1 MVYDVKIFLLEEMMG
16 NNLLYWVWLTDICGV
31 YGSDINALLEQFDT
45 VEEIYEATDY
55 SDILNVKPST
65 LKKLR
70 DKSLKSAEKIKEN
83 CAKIGAEI
91 ITFDDARFPDS
102 LRTIQNPP
110 YVLYMRGE
118 IMNWDRILGI
128 GVVGTRHCS
137 DYGHKVVDYI
147 VKDLAL
153 CGATIISGMASG
165 IDGLSARAALGSGNK
180 TVAVL
185 GTAIDN
191 PYPWENRGLMQKI
204 MENGTVISEYPPGA
218 KTKPISFPWRNR
230 IISGLSKGVLVIEAP
245 EKSGALI
252 TANYALEQGKDIFAV
267 PGNIFKKESIG
278 TNNLLSAGAKAVG
291 SAKDILSEYVYE
303 IERLNIKKPT
313 TVSKIF
319 ARPEKIDNEIKL
331 SIEDKRFS
339 GLTESDKII
348 ISLLIE
354 ENMHIDDIAR
364 KSGIPASELTTK
376 LAMLEFSGHI
386 QKIPGNNYKLNV

>member
-1 MVYDVKIFLLEEMMG
+1 ME
-16 NNLLYWVWLTDICGV
+16 NNLLYWVWLTSICGV
-31 YGSDINALLEQFDT
+31 YNNDINALLEQFDT

-55 SDILNVKPST
+55 SGVLNVKPST
-65 LKKLR
+65 IKKLR
-70 DKSLKSAEKIKEN
+70 DKSLKTAEKIREN
-83 CAKIGAEI
+83 CERIGVEI
-91 ITFDDARFPDS
+91 VTYDDVRYPDS
-102 LRTIQNPP
+102 LRTIDNPP

-118 IMNWDRILGI
+118 IMKWDRILGI
-128 GVVGTRHCS
+128 GVVGTRKCS

-153 CGATIISGMASG
+153 CGATIISGMAAG
-165 IDGLSARAALGSGNK
+165 IDGLSARAALNAGNK

-191 PYPWENRGLMQKI
+191 PYPWENRQLMKEI

-218 KTKPISFPWRNR
+218 RTQKTSFPWRNR

-245 EKSGALI
+245 KKSGSLI
-252 TANYALEQGKDIFAV
+252 TANYALEQGKDVFAV
-267 PGNIFKKESIG
+267 PGNIFKKESEG
-278 TNNLLSAGAKAVG
+278 TNNLIAIGAKAVN
-291 SAKDILSEYVYE
+291 SAEDVLNEYVYE
-303 IERLNIKKPT
+303 LERLKIKKPNII
-313 TVSKIF
+313 SKVF
-319 ARPEKIDNEIKL
+319 AKPEKIDNEIKL

-339 GLTESDKII
+339 GLADSDKKI

-354 ENMHIDDIAR
+354 DNMHIDDIAR
-364 KSGIPASELTTK
+364 KSEIPAGELTTK

>member
-1 MVYDVKIFLLEEMMG
+1 ME

-31 YGSDINALLEQFDT
+31 YGNDINALLEQFDT

-55 SDILNVKPST
+55 SGILNVKPST
-65 LKKLR
+65 LRKLR
-70 DKSLKSAEKIKEN
+70 DKSLRNAEKIKES

-91 ITFDDARFPDS
+91 ITFDDIRYPDS
-102 LRTIQNPP
+102 LRTILNPP
-110 YVLYMRGE
+110 YVLYIRGE
-118 IMNWDRILGI
+118 IMKWDRILGI
-128 GVVGTRHCS
+128 GVVGTRRCS

-165 IDGLSARAALGSGNK
+165 IDGLSARAAIDAGNK
-180 TVAVL
+180 TIAVL

-204 MENGTVISEYPPGA
+204 IDNGTVISEYPPGA
-218 KTKPISFPWRNR
+218 RTQRNSFPWRNR
-230 IISGLSKGVLVIEAP
+230 IISGLSKGVLVVEAP

-252 TANYALEQGKDIFAV
+252 TAEYALEQGRDVFAV
-267 PGNIFKKESIG
+267 PGNIFKKESAG
-278 TNNLLSAGAKAVG
+278 TNSLLANGAKAVG
-291 SAKDILSEYVYE
+291 SAEDILNEYVYE
-303 IERLNIKKPT
+303 IERLKIKRPPV
-313 TVSKIF
+313 VSKAF
-319 ARPEKIDNEIKL
+319 AKPEKIDNEIKL
-331 SIEDKRFS
+331 SIDDKRFS
-339 GLTESDKII
+339 GLSDSDKNII
-348 ISLLIE
+348 TLLIE